1 MASARKLLPYAAA
14 ENVNQAAELM
24 VAADSVLGPLEEER
38 PILREEIQAR
48 TARARRM
55 ITQAL
60 RHLESAG
67 AKTRP

>member
-1 MASARKLLPYAAA
+1 
-14 ENVNQAAELM
+14 M
-24 VAADSVLGPLEEER
+24 VAADAVLAPLEEER